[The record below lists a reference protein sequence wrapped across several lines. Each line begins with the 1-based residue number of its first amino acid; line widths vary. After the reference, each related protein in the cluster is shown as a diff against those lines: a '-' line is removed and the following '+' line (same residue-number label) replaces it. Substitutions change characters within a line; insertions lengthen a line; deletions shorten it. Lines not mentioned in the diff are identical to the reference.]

1 MDLYCLL
8 NGGRFI
14 CNIKCKFYDRLCCIN
29 CLKNIFTEFKTRE
42 VGKSDDLLVVPFSI
56 QETEYFREDVE
67 VLSEKIVLSSSSDS
81 SDLQPK
87 EATSSS
93 EDDWAEVQVEEVEL
107 DVKDVKDDKC
117 RDAKPKNTLRR
128 FAFFH

>member
-14 CNIKCKFYDRLCCIN
+14 CNITCKFYDRLCCIN

>member
-14 CNIKCKFYDRLCCIN
+14 CNITCKFYDRLCCIN

-93 EDDWAEVQVEEVEL
+93 EDDWAEVQVEEVGL

-117 RDAKPKNTLRR
+117 KDAKPKNTLRR

>member
-14 CNIKCKFYDRLCCIN
+14 CNITCKFYDRLCCIN

-117 RDAKPKNTLRR
+117 KDAKPKNTLRR